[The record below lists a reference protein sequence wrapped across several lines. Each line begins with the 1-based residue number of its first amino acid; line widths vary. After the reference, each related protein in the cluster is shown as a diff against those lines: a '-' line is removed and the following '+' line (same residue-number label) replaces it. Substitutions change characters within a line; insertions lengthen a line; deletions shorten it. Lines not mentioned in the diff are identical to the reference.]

1 MKLLNSEIKLV
12 EIELK
17 KKSLIESMR
26 LEKQEKHLQC
36 IMQNSEAI
44 TALTEYV
51 KCLNMQINEYKTQ
64 NVIQKTDSEKHT
76 LRKNRRKVPI
86 MFSSNQ
92 LFQNIIFD
100 HINNETIKEL
110 FGYSKQEAFSQAA
123 ILNQIGNDLKVIIEA
138 CSINVGSFSVM
149 EQLEKLN
156 IEKRKNT
163 ISIKLL
169 DDAKTINKYSQTLR
183 KQIEEYE
190 QQIELQKQNKSP
202 TKTSTITSNL
212 ELNKIF
218 DMYIKNKF
226 ITSIFRY
233 ISKSDF
239 IKIAFLNQIKNDL
252 KELQQEQQ

>member
-1 MKLLNSEIKLV
+1 MNTEIKLV

-17 KKSLIESMR
+17 KKSLMESMI
-26 LEKQEKHLQC
+26 LEKQEKHLQY

-64 NVIQKTDSEKHT
+64 NVIIQKTDSKKQT
-76 LRKNRRKVPI
+76 LKKNRRKVPI
-86 MFSSNQ
+86 TFSSNQ

-110 FGYSKQEAFSQAA
+110 FDYSKQEAFSQVA
-123 ILNQIGNDLKVIIEA
+123 ILSQIGNDLKVIIEA
-138 CSINVGSFSVM
+138 CSINVGSFSAM

-156 IEKRKNT
+156 VEKRKNI
-163 ISIKLL
+163 ISIKLAT
-169 DDAKTINKYSQTLR
+169 DTKTINKYSQTLR

-190 QQIELQKQNKSP
+190 QQGDREKQNKSP

-212 ELNKIF
+212 ALNEILNLF
-218 DMYIKNKF
+218 LKNKF
-226 ITSIFRY
+226 IMSIFGY
-233 ISKSDF
+233 SNKSIF
-239 IKIAFLNQIKNDL
+239 IKTAFLNQVKSDL
-252 KELQQEQQ
+252 KELQQEQ